1 MFFTNSCVKTME
13 KHSRPPP
20 KIQTKWL
27 WWIRWWD
34 IQDILEG
41 MAVIQSSRGED
52 GIVGRLYTHGSISDS
67 MHFGILL
74 KTIQN
79 CKWSEVNRLMKYLQ
93 GIIDLMIGFMVWAWE
108 KRHFKEES

>member
-1 MFFTNSCVKTME
+1 ME

-20 KIQTKWL
+20 QNSDQMIMMNQMM
-27 WWIRWWD
+27 IA
-34 IQDILEG
+34 QDILEG
-41 MAVIQSSRGED
+41 MVVIRSSRGED

-79 CKWSEVNRLMKYLQ
+79 CK
-93 GIIDLMIGFMVWAWE
+93 
-108 KRHFKEES
+108 